1 MVLGRAARNAANVKN
16 RQPLSTMYVQGAELP
31 PMFVSIV
38 ADELNVKQ
46 VEFVADASAFISYKV
61 KPQLKTLG
69 PRYGKV
75 LPKINAYLQGEGVG
89 DLVVAAHKAG
99 KNYEFDLDGVAVS
112 LAEADVLT
120 EPMQKAGFVSQTEHE
135 LSVVLD
141 TNLTEALIE
150 EGFVRELIS
159 KVQTMRKEAGF
170 EVTDHIAL
178 TYVGSARIAEIF
190 AAHGA
195 DIAADT
201 LADSV
206 TAGEAKGYTKEWDV
220 NGEHVALGVE
230 KQ

>member
-1 MVLGRAARNAANVKN
+1 MAEALEIVVLGRAARNAANVKN

-99 KNYEFDLDGVAVS
+99 KTMNS
-112 LAEADVLT
+112 TLT
-120 EPMQKAGFVSQTEHE
+120 
-135 LSVVLD
+135 
-141 TNLTEALIE
+141 ALP
-150 EGFVRELIS
+150 FPL
-159 KVQTMRKEAGF
+159 RKRTF
-170 EVTDHIAL
+170 
-178 TYVGSARIAEIF
+178 
-190 AAHGA
+190 
-195 DIAADT
+195 
-201 LADSV
+201 
-206 TAGEAKGYTKEWDV
+206 
-220 NGEHVALGVE
+220 
-230 KQ
+230 